1 MNFTFDLS
9 RALVLGTNKALSITD
24 STDSPAVVDPFNA
37 AATAACTIHV
47 LSNGGAP
54 RIDRIKLARL
64 RDLTDPQVSGM
75 QAAAEAPPRPGGS
88 HWGIPCGTMSI
99 TGAQVMG
106 SSRRRSDLWFGMRD
120 SWVSAGEFRLLCAP

>member
-1 MNFTFDLS
+1 MPTCPRSEAGTLNFTFDLS

-54 RIDRIKLARL
+54 KIDRIELARL
-64 RDLTDPQVSGM
+64 RD
-75 QAAAEAPPRPGGS
+75 
-88 HWGIPCGTMSI
+88 
-99 TGAQVMG
+99 
-106 SSRRRSDLWFGMRD
+106 
-120 SWVSAGEFRLLCAP
+120 